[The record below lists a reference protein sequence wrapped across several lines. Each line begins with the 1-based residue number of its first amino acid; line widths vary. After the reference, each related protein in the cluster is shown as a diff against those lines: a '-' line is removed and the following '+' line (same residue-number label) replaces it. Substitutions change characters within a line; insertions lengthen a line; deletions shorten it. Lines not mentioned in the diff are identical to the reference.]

1 MQNIHYS
8 VHKGDTS
15 TDTSAKL
22 LNQLLFSLPATLQR
36 TKRRT
41 YNVYRGWMDGLFS
54 LLTFKKLMFSL
65 DSQLSIWQ
73 HLHMEPKG
81 ATHWWRI
88 WGWGVKLTLVMSQGR
103 SSSVRQSC
111 DWPWPQDPP
120 HVIHWKT
127 ESACLSPKQSGTHT
141 VSWMQDCYVSINI

>member
-8 VHKGDTS
+8 VHEGDTS
-15 TDTSAKL
+15 TDSSAKW
-22 LNQLLFSLPATLQR
+22 LNQF
-36 TKRRT
+36 
-41 YNVYRGWMDGLFS
+41 LFS
-54 LLTFKKLMFSL
+54 LLTFKKLFTFSL
-65 DSQLSIWQ
+65 DSQWSIWQ

-88 WGWGVKLTLVMSQGR
+88 WAWGGKLTLVMSQGR

-127 ESACLSPKQSGTHT
+127 ESACLSPKQSATHT
-141 VSWMQDCYVSINI
+141 VSWMQDGYVSINI